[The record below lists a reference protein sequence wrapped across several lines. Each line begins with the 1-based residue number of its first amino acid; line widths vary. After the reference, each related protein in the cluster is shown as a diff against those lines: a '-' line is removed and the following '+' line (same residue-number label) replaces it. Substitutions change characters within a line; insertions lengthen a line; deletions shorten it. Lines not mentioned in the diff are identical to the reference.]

1 MYYVNPTKSVLFNF
15 YYGIWSIVIN
25 VLFVIVFLPL
35 FIFISPI
42 IWILNFKYNPGP
54 LLFFQ
59 IREGRN
65 KKPFSMIKYR
75 SMVTTAEV
83 NGPQWA
89 ELDDARITRLG
100 KLLRA
105 TRLDEIPQVLNVLL
119 FQINVIGPRAER
131 PELAI
136 NILKEIPNFHD
147 RLVIKPGITGLAQIR
162 SGYTNDLDGARVKLT
177 QDLFYIKNQNIII
190 DLRILIGTVGTV
202 LKKLGY

>member
-1 MYYVNPTKSVLFNF
+1 M
-15 YYGIWSIVIN
+15 
-25 VLFVIVFLPL
+25 
-35 FIFISPI
+35 
-42 IWILNFKYNPGP
+42 YNPGP

-89 ELDDARITRLG
+89 EQDDARITRLG

-105 TRLDEIPQVLNVLL
+105 TRLDEIPQVLNVIM
-119 FQINVIGPRAER
+119 FQVNVIGPRAER
-131 PELAI
+131 PELAV

-162 SGYTNDLDGARVKLT
+162 SGYTNDLDGARIKLT
-177 QDLFYIKNQNIII
+177 QDLFYIKNQGIII

>member
-15 YYGIWSIVIN
+15 YYRIWTISVN

-35 FIFISPI
+35 FILISPI

-54 LLFFQ
+54 LLFIQ
-59 IREGRN
+59 IREGRD
-65 KKPFSMIKYR
+65 KKPFSMMKYR
-75 SMVTTAEV
+75 SMVTMAEA

-105 TRLDEIPQVLNVLL
+105 TRLDEIPQVLNILL

-131 PELAI
+131 PELSL

-147 RLVIKPGITGLAQIR
+147 RLIIKPGITGLAQIR
-162 SGYTNDLDGARVKLT
+162 SGYTNDLDGARIKLT
-177 QDLFYIKNQNIII
+177 QDLFYIKNQSITM
-190 DLRILIGTVGTV
+190 DVRILIGTVGTV